1 MAQAESLATTDQVA
15 PPWLAARTDR
25 SVGPDAVARAR
36 TRAIELVDRDSA
48 SDRFPQRILS
58 SVKHAWRWLAHNIRI
73 ALSTEQPV
81 HHPLVPDPV
90 GLRALIQHTRVALVT
105 TRDRSGALH
114 SEPME
119 ASQRD
124 FDGVIWFPA
133 SESAPVLERVRA
145 RAAVQLTYHDKHS
158 NRCVVLDGIARV
170 CDGTGRHAT
179 NRFIR
184 VDVVSADAWD

>member
-1 MAQAESLATTDQVA
+1 VA
-15 PPWLAARTDR
+15 HARI
-25 SVGPDAVARAR
+25 G
-36 TRAIELVDRDSA
+36 AIELVDGDAA
-48 SDRFPQRILS
+48 SDRFMQRMIRT
-58 SVKHAWRWLAHNIRI
+58 VNHARRWLAHNLRI
-73 ALSTEQPV
+73 ALSSGSTQHDLV
-81 HHPLVPDPV
+81 HDPV
-90 GLRALIQHTRVALVT
+90 GLRTLIQRTRVALVT

-119 ASQRD
+119 ASERD

-133 SESAPVLERVRA
+133 SESAAILERVRA
-145 RAAVQLTYHDKHS
+145 RAAVQLTYHDTHS

-179 NRFIR
+179 SRFIR